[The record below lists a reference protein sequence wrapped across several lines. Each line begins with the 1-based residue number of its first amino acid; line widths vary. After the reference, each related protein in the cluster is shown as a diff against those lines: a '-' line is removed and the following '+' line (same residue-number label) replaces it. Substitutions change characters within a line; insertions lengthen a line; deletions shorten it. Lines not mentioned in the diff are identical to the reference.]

1 MEERIKEKICC
12 IEEYLKSLIEI
23 LPESLE
29 EYKRSILIKNAT
41 ERYFE
46 KIVEAVKDLSHL
58 VVKELKLEP
67 PETETYSFSTLS
79 KEGIIS
85 KELMK
90 KLIEAKDMRNVLAH
104 QYKTI
109 EDEKVFESSKEE
121 LPKDIQEFISDI
133 NKALAK

>member
-46 KIVEAVKDLSHL
+46 KIVEAVTDLSHL
-58 VVKELKLEP
+58 VV
-67 PETETYSFSTLS
+67 
-79 KEGIIS
+79 